1 MTPAERPAGGLGARL
16 VPPAGE
22 LGPLPGSTPA
32 LVDAAAV
39 AERAAACLAD
49 SRTRLL
55 RVRSALDDQRSAAVD
70 QAHARVTAAGA
81 AARTSGGML
90 EAAAA
95 TLRRHAAAL
104 GDAQAAASRA
114 LADRTD
120 ALGREARW
128 QAEADEARRSTW
140 NIAAGVAAPG
150 AEGSVPVVSSPAVSG
165 TAVSGTAV
173 SGAAWSG
180 ATWSGAAWSGAPT
193 LPGDPAHAHL
203 RLAAAERELAAA
215 RADVAAAEARW
226 RAARDTKDEASRRA
240 AAALTSLTDVRA
252 VRAITAAG
260 ADPAAFEAS
269 GAAARSAV
277 ALLPRAA
284 SGGDAAA
291 RRAVRDDLRRV
302 LTAHGDDP
310 AFWAVFWD
318 DASPAQLYEAL
329 VARGPGTAA
338 VPEALGGG
346 LGGGPG
352 QALDGE
358 LARAL
363 GEGIGLWAQTASP
376 EEQRDL
382 GRHVVGDV
390 AAGAGEP
397 LTPAGRAD
405 VAAAL
410 LPASLPAAVHAGA
423 DDALEGWWADRLPL
437 DGSFTVLAPVV
448 VAVAAGLAAHP
459 RLAFDR
465 IAPADAGRVAPA
477 ASRWLG
483 SVPHAGWPDGGRA
496 VARAFATAVDVGSSS
511 PDRGDQARAALL
523 VSHATEA
530 LPVGLLRTPGL
541 ADDAA
546 GFVALAYEPYVPV
559 IGDAV
564 QAQSPTSVDSVVEP
578 VPAPGIDLDAEVAPD
593 LGRRV
598 PLVVQPE
605 LDAFALR
612 DVIGATSRT
621 PGAAAAWLG
630 VTDSYADWVVD
641 QATSEGFDVDTGPR
655 APLVQEA
662 LSDIG
667 AVTGGM
673 QAETIDTAR
682 AQVATRETVRALA
695 GVGVGY
701 LRFDSKALTEV
712 VGLAS
717 TPALSLFDTEAP
729 LDDARERVWAIE
741 NELTEQYTTD
751 LYDAVVQHDL
761 DLGLSPEQA
770 AERSSGLKPDGNGS
784 IPATLFDA
792 PFDHLSDPAEDDR

>member
-1 MTPAERPAGGLGARL
+1 MTPVGREGDGPGGRPA
-16 VPPAGE
+16 PPAGE
-22 LGPLPGSTPA
+22 LCPLPGSPPA
-32 LVDAAAV
+32 LVDAATA
-39 AERAAACLAD
+39 AGRAAAGLEDA
-49 SRTRLL
+49 RTRLL
-55 RVRSALDDQRSAAVD
+55 RVRSALDGQRSTAVER
-70 QAHARVTAAGA
+70 ARERVTAAGD

-95 TLRRHAAAL
+95 TLRRHAVVL
-104 GDAQAAASRA
+104 GDAQAAAQRA
-114 LADRTD
+114 LAFCAD

-165 TAVSGTAV
+165 TAVSG
-173 SGAAWSG
+173 AAWS
-180 ATWSGAAWSGAPT
+180 AAAWSGAAWSGAPT

-240 AAALTSLTDVRA
+240 AAALTSLADVRA

-291 RRAVRDDLRRV
+291 RRAVREDLRHV
-302 LTAHGDDP
+302 LTAHADDP

-329 VARGPGTAA
+329 IPRGPGAA
-338 VPEALGGG
+338 DVPAALGGG
-346 LGGGPG
+346 LG

-376 EEQRDL
+376 EEQREL

-390 AAGAGEP
+390 EAGAGEP
-397 LTPAGRAD
+397 LTPAGRAE

-423 DDALEGWWADRLPL
+423 DDALHAWWSERAPF

-465 IAPADAGRVAPA
+465 LAPADEGRVGPSV
-477 ASRWLG
+477 SRWLG
-483 SVPHAGWPDGGRA
+483 SVPSTGWPDGGRA
-496 VARAFATAVDVGSSS
+496 VARAFATAVDVGTAS

-546 GFVALAYEPYVPV
+546 GSVALAYEPYVPV
-559 IGDAV
+559 IGDV
-564 QAQSPTSVDSVVEP
+564 SQAQSPTSGKAGVEP
-578 VPAPGIDLDAEVAPD
+578 VPAPGVDLDAEVAPD
-593 LGRRV
+593 LGDRV

-630 VTDSYADWVVD
+630 VTDRYTEWVLE

-655 APLVQEA
+655 VPLVQEA

-667 AVTGGM
+667 ALTGGM
-673 QAETIDTAR
+673 QAETIDMAR
-682 AQVATRETVRALA
+682 AQVDTRETVLALA
-695 GVGVGY
+695 GTGVGY
-701 LRFDSKALTEV
+701 LRFGSRVVTEA

-717 TPALSLFDTEAP
+717 GPALSLFDPEAP
-729 LDDARERVWAIE
+729 LDDARERIWS
-741 NELTEQYTTD
+741 TEHGLIDRYATD
-751 LYDAVVQHDL
+751 LYDGVVQHDL
-761 DLGLSPEQA
+761 GLGLTPDAA

-784 IPATLFDA
+784 APVTLFDA
-792 PFDHLSDPAEDDR
+792 PFDHLSDPAGDDR